1 MGLYIVHRDI
11 CLENILIK
19 FNDQKKENFIVK
31 LSDFGCSKQLIDSTI
46 CRTHT
51 GTTATMAPEI
61 LEGKDIYDN
70 KCDLWSIGVIIY
82 QLYFNEFPDKVL
94 QKLCY

>member
-1 MGLYIVHRDI
+1 
-11 CLENILIK
+11 
-19 FNDQKKENFIVK
+19 
-31 LSDFGCSKQLIDSTI
+31 
-46 CRTHT
+46 
-51 GTTATMAPEI
+51 MAPEI